1 MGNKKI
7 KIKEIIIVEGRDDV
21 TAVKRVVDSHI
32 IALNGFSGMNKK
44 TIEKLVELSKEN
56 ELVLLTDPDFAGKKI
71 RDKIKEKIPN
81 IKHAFIS
88 RKDALK
94 GNNIGVEN
102 AKDNT
107 ILEALKNT
115 VTLSNNKIFENGGT
129 EYTFTIKDLIDNNLC
144 FNENSKERRMI
155 LGDILKIGYYNSK
168 QLLNA
173 LNSFNISKEKFDNAI
188 KKIY

>member
-1 MGNKKI
+1 MENKKI

-21 TAVKRVVDSHI
+21 TAVKRVIDSHI
-32 IALNGFSGMNKK
+32 ISLNGFSGMNKK

-102 AKDNT
+102 AKDNI
-107 ILEALKNT
+107 ILEA
-115 VTLSNNKIFENGGT
+115 
-129 EYTFTIKDLIDNNLC
+129 
-144 FNENSKERRMI
+144 
-155 LGDILKIGYYNSK
+155 
-168 QLLNA
+168 
-173 LNSFNISKEKFDNAI
+173 
-188 KKIY
+188 

>member
-1 MGNKKI
+1 MENKKI

-21 TAVKRVVDSHI
+21 TAVKRVIDSHI
-32 IALNGFSGMNKK
+32 ISLNGFSGMNKK

-102 AKDNT
+102 AKDKI

-115 VTLSNNKIFENGGT
+115 VELSNNKIL
-129 EYTFTIKDLIDNNLC
+129 IKLKSGSDLTQ
-144 FNENSKERRMI
+144 KEMLELEELMDSI
-155 LGDILKIGYYNSK
+155 V
-168 QLLNA
+168 
-173 LNSFNISKEKFDNAI
+173 
-188 KKIY
+188 

>member
-1 MGNKKI
+1 MENKKI

-21 TAVKRVVDSHI
+21 TAVKRVIDSHI
-32 IALNGFSGMNKK
+32 ISLNGFSGMNKK

-102 AKDNT
+102 AKDNI

-115 VTLSNNKIFENGGT
+115 VELSNNKIF
-129 EYTFTIKDLIDNNLC
+129 K
-144 FNENSKERRMI
+144 NEN
-155 LGDILKIGYYNSK
+155 
-168 QLLNA
+168 
-173 LNSFNISKEKFDNAI
+173 
-188 KKIY
+188 

>member
-1 MGNKKI
+1 MENKKI

-21 TAVKRVVDSHI
+21 TAVKRVIDSHI
-32 IALNGFSGMNKK
+32 ISLNGFSGMNKK

-102 AKDNT
+102 AKDNI

-115 VTLSNNKIFENGGT
+115 VELSNNKIFKNE
-129 EYTFTIKDLIDNNLC
+129 KLIPLNYL
-144 FNENSKERRMI
+144 MI
-155 LGDILKIGYYNSK
+155 I
-168 QLLNA
+168 
-173 LNSFNISKEKFDNAI
+173 
-188 KKIY
+188 